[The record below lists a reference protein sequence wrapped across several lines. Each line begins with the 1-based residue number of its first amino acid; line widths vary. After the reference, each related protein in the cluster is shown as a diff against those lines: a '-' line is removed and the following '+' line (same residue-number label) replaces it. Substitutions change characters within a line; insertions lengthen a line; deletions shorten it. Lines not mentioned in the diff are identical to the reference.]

1 MAGTTFGVALVRR
14 LLAALAG
21 VRASFGGMR
30 ALGRVVTRLAAILAA
45 TTGCAINQ
53 WTSFVVIVRRCVGVG
68 SALLFSN
75 SVTFMANL
83 HPQIVDRYNQGGRS
97 RRANA
102 RTTKGQSTADL
113 KELRGSCEHLGC
125 GWSNRLP
132 WTTKHAET
140 ILLRAT
146 ATQRSHLQVAHDR
159 TLDMLPPAPD
169 TTQNHIDNQK
179 PNRHTLAWST
189 NSICAS
195 NALRSSE

>member
-14 LLAALAG
+14 LLAALAGVRAELLAG

-146 ATQRSHLQVAHDR
+146 ATQRS
-159 TLDMLPPAPD
+159 P
-169 TTQNHIDNQK
+169 
-179 PNRHTLAWST
+179 
-189 NSICAS
+189 ICKWHMI
-195 NALRSSE
+195 EH